1 MKTTHKILLLVL
13 PLILIAF
20 FANPAAA
27 QNNYFSWK
35 VGISEMEIENIEGI
49 GSNAS
54 ETVNKTS
61 ADDDVTAF
69 SVAYGHRFTENI
81 LPIRLEIELSF
92 RTDFD
97 YSATP
102 IFSSTPGLGDIS
114 SDINSHTLF
123 ANLYIDL
130 LQDSPIIPY
139 IGGGVGIA
147 WNIWE
152 DDYAWWWDDS
162 ETTTELAWNVGGGI
176 ALKLNRR
183 LMLDVSYHYIDFGE
197 AELSDLLKIN
207 ELTTNEVRLGLRL
220 NF

>member
-102 IFSSTPGLGDIS
+102 IFSSAPGLGDIS